1 MMDLHKKAIPL
12 RRGSLFDCRSSTKT
26 AHETSITCAVEWL
39 QSTVYLRFDV
49 VPPPGF
55 PKR

>member
-1 MMDLHKKAIPL
+1 MMELHGK
-12 RRGSLFDCRSSTKT
+12 GWV
-26 AHETSITCAVEWL
+26 AV
-39 QSTVYLRFDV
+39 SDPPFFDV